1 MALGF
6 AGENA
11 ETSSTVASGENALA
25 LGTGAQALAKN
36 SISIGAGNKVLGEGS
51 GAIGDPTDITGT
63 GSYELG
69 NDNGTY
75 TENAYTDTSFNAKDS
90 GIFGNKNKVHG
101 GTADSPL
108 VNIRV
113 VGNNNTVTASNALV
127 LGNNSTVPATGGIAI
142 GNSVKSG
149 VG

>member
-75 TENAYTDTSFNAKDS
+75 QKMLIQILRLMPRILGFLVIKTALYNFYATSEVDE
-90 GIFGNKNKVHG
+90 
-101 GTADSPL
+101 
-108 VNIRV
+108 
-113 VGNNNTVTASNALV
+113 ASLHKA
-127 LGNNSTVPATGGIAI
+127 
-142 GNSVKSG
+142 
-149 VG
+149 